1 MRSLLRFGLKR
12 EEEAYELGILQKS
25 KVRDFEGPSHV
36 LQLLQALQSHS
47 VTVEKVRSL
56 WEILKWGAHKNVALN
71 SKHPSQSL
79 ETMASL
85 LVQVRLFEE
94 AEDLLFALE
103 SNEIFY
109 ELVKGH
115 VAARDW
121 EKGVFVYDVMKGRG
135 KVPSKDCYGVLIDL
149 LVKVKR
155 MCLASRVAFDL
166 VDLGVP
172 LSGDEVKALE
182 KVMEAWNMVK
192 KVLVLNSEVSSLVFD
207 EIAFGYCEKRDF
219 KDLLS
224 FFVEV
229 KCAPSVTAANRVVN
243 SLCSSYGVERAGL
256 FLQELESLGFSPD
269 EVTYGILIGWS
280 CREGKMR
287 NALSCLSV
295 MLLKSFVPHVYTYNA
310 LISGL
315 FKLGMLDHARDIVD
329 EMIEVLIAG
338 YCKFRRFDEVK
349 SLIHEM
355 ENRGLIKLALM
366 ENTISMAFLILGLD
380 PLSVKL
386 KRDNDGGLSKTEF
399 FDEVGNGLYLDTDV
413 DEKECSDGNLK
424 NALVLVEEMLCWGQE
439 LLFPEFSNLVRQ
451 LCSSRSQIKSMTKLL
466 EQMPKSAHKL
476 DPETLNLVVQ
486 AYSKKG
492 LLSKAKIILDGM
504 LQNEFHVK
512 NETYTA
518 ILMPLCKKGNM
529 KDFSYYWDVACRNK
543 WLPGLEDFKCL
554 LVHIC
559 HWKMLQE
566 ASQFLEIM
574 LLSYPYLKSDICH
587 VFLEVL
593 SSTGLTDT
601 ALVVLKQLQPC
612 FNLDHTDYN
621 HLIRGLCN
629 EGIFSLAFT
638 VLDDML
644 DRCLAPCLDVS
655 VLLIPQLCKAHRYH
669 KAIALK
675 DIILKEQPSFS
686 HAADCALICGFCNMG
701 STGKADTLFHDMF
714 GHCQVN
720 DLRKVGELLGVA
732 IRKDW
737 ELSLTSYKNLVRLV
751 CRKGRVQFALSL
763 KNLLLAQCPL
773 DGLIIYNILM
783 FYLLKDG
790 NSLDVNKILTEMEEK
805 KVVLDE
811 VGHNFVVYG
820 FLQCR
825 DLSSSLHYL
834 TTMISKGL
842 KPSNRGLRKVISKLC
857 DAGNLK
863 KALELSQ
870 EMRLRGWMH
879 DSSIQTSIVE
889 SLLLC
894 GNIQGAETF
903 LDRMGEESLNP
914 DNINYDYLIKCF
926 CQHGRLN
933 KAVHLMNTML
943 KKHNIPVSTSYDFI
957 IHGFCAQNK
966 LDIALNFYSEMLSWN
981 LKPRIDTVEML
992 LHRFCQ
998 DGKTELAEQ
1007 FLVDMSHGGET
1018 PTRKMYCPVIKS
1030 YHMKKNL
1037 RKASEL
1043 LQAMQ
1048 ENGYQPDFETHW
1060 SLISNLNS
1068 AKAKD
1073 TDNASTGFLS
1083 RLLFKSGFL
1092 QKK

>member
-1 MRSLLRFGLKR
+1 
-12 EEEAYELGILQKS
+12 
-25 KVRDFEGPSHV
+25 
-36 LQLLQALQSHS
+36 
-47 VTVEKVRSL
+47 
-56 WEILKWGAHKNVALN
+56 
-71 SKHPSQSL
+71 
-79 ETMASL
+79 
-85 LVQVRLFEE
+85 
-94 AEDLLFALE
+94 
-103 SNEIFY
+103 
-109 ELVKGH
+109 
-115 VAARDW
+115 
-121 EKGVFVYDVMKGRG
+121 
-135 KVPSKDCYGVLIDL
+135 
-149 LVKVKR
+149 
-155 MCLASRVAFDL
+155 
-166 VDLGVP
+166 
-172 LSGDEVKALE
+172 
-182 KVMEAWNMVK
+182 
-192 KVLVLNSEVSSLVFD
+192 
-207 EIAFGYCEKRDF
+207 
-219 KDLLS
+219 
-224 FFVEV
+224 
-229 KCAPSVTAANRVVN
+229 
-243 SLCSSYGVERAGL
+243 
-256 FLQELESLGFSPD
+256 
-269 EVTYGILIGWS
+269 
-280 CREGKMR
+280 
-287 NALSCLSV
+287 
-295 MLLKSFVPHVYTYNA
+295 
-310 LISGL
+310 
-315 FKLGMLDHARDIVD
+315 
-329 EMIEVLIAG
+329 
-338 YCKFRRFDEVK
+338 
-349 SLIHEM
+349 
-355 ENRGLIKLALM
+355 
-366 ENTISMAFLILGLD
+366 
-380 PLSVKL
+380 
-386 KRDNDGGLSKTEF
+386 
-399 FDEVGNGLYLDTDV
+399 
-413 DEKECSDGNLK
+413 
-424 NALVLVEEMLCWGQE
+424 
-439 LLFPEFSNLVRQ
+439 
-451 LCSSRSQIKSMTKLL
+451 MTKLL

-518 ILMPLCKKGNM
+518 ILMPL
-529 KDFSYYWDVACRNK
+529 
-543 WLPGLEDFKCL
+543 WLTPDDE
-554 LVHIC
+554 
-559 HWKMLQE
+559 
-566 ASQFLEIM
+566 
-574 LLSYPYLKSDICH
+574 
-587 VFLEVL
+587 
-593 SSTGLTDT
+593 
-601 ALVVLKQLQPC
+601 
-612 FNLDHTDYN
+612 
-621 HLIRGLCN
+621 LCN
-629 EGIFSLAFT
+629 
-638 VLDDML
+638 
-644 DRCLAPCLDVS
+644 
-655 VLLIPQLCKAHRYH
+655 
-669 KAIALK
+669 
-675 DIILKEQPSFS
+675 IIIQ
-686 HAADCALICGFCNMG
+686 
-701 STGKADTLFHDMF
+701 

-914 DNINYDYLIKCF
+914 DNINYDYLIKRF

>member
-1 MRSLLRFGLKR
+1 M
-12 EEEAYELGILQKS
+12 I
-25 KVRDFEGPSHV
+25 
-36 LQLLQALQSHS
+36 
-47 VTVEKVRSL
+47 
-56 WEILKWGAHKNVALN
+56 
-71 SKHPSQSL
+71 
-79 ETMASL
+79 
-85 LVQVRLFEE
+85 
-94 AEDLLFALE
+94 
-103 SNEIFY
+103 
-109 ELVKGH
+109 
-115 VAARDW
+115 
-121 EKGVFVYDVMKGRG
+121 
-135 KVPSKDCYGVLIDL
+135 
-149 LVKVKR
+149 
-155 MCLASRVAFDL
+155 
-166 VDLGVP
+166 
-172 LSGDEVKALE
+172 
-182 KVMEAWNMVK
+182 
-192 KVLVLNSEVSSLVFD
+192 
-207 EIAFGYCEKRDF
+207 
-219 KDLLS
+219 
-224 FFVEV
+224 
-229 KCAPSVTAANRVVN
+229 
-243 SLCSSYGVERAGL
+243 
-256 FLQELESLGFSPD
+256 
-269 EVTYGILIGWS
+269 
-280 CREGKMR
+280 
-287 NALSCLSV
+287 CLS
-295 MLLKSFVPHVYTYNA
+295 
-310 LISGL
+310 
-315 FKLGMLDHARDIVD
+315 
-329 EMIEVLIAG
+329 
-338 YCKFRRFDEVK
+338 
-349 SLIHEM
+349 
-355 ENRGLIKLALM
+355 
-366 ENTISMAFLILGLD
+366 
-380 PLSVKL
+380 
-386 KRDNDGGLSKTEF
+386 
-399 FDEVGNGLYLDTDV
+399 
-413 DEKECSDGNLK
+413 
-424 NALVLVEEMLCWGQE
+424 
-439 LLFPEFSNLVRQ
+439 
-451 LCSSRSQIKSMTKLL
+451 
-466 EQMPKSAHKL
+466 
-476 DPETLNLVVQ
+476 
-486 AYSKKG
+486 KG
-492 LLSKAKIILDGM
+492 LTPDD
-504 LQNEFHVK
+504 E
-512 NETYTA
+512 
-518 ILMPLCKKGNM
+518 
-529 KDFSYYWDVACRNK
+529 
-543 WLPGLEDFKCL
+543 
-554 LVHIC
+554 
-559 HWKMLQE
+559 
-566 ASQFLEIM
+566 
-574 LLSYPYLKSDICH
+574 
-587 VFLEVL
+587 
-593 SSTGLTDT
+593 
-601 ALVVLKQLQPC
+601 
-612 FNLDHTDYN
+612 
-621 HLIRGLCN
+621 LCN
-629 EGIFSLAFT
+629 
-638 VLDDML
+638 
-644 DRCLAPCLDVS
+644 
-655 VLLIPQLCKAHRYH
+655 
-669 KAIALK
+669 
-675 DIILKEQPSFS
+675 IIIQ
-686 HAADCALICGFCNMG
+686 
-701 STGKADTLFHDMF
+701 

-720 DLRKVGELLGVA
+720 DLRKVGELLGFA

-763 KNLLLAQCPL
+763 KNLMLAQCPL
-773 DGLIIYNILM
+773 DGLIIYNIVM

-811 VGHNFVVYG
+811 VGHNFLVYG

-842 KPSNRGLRKVISKLC
+842 KPSNRSLRKVISKLC

-863 KALELSQ
+863 KALKLSQ

-1018 PTRKMYCPVIKS
+1018 PTRKMYCTVIKS

-1073 TDNASTGFLS
+1073 TDNASKGFLS

>member
-155 MCLASRVAFDL
+155 MCLASRVAFDF

-172 LSGDEVKALE
+172 LSGDEVKVLE
-182 KVMEAWNMVK
+182 K
-192 KVLVLNSEVSSLVFD
+192 VSSLVFD

-280 CREGKMR
+280 CREGKTR

-329 EMIEVLIAG
+329 EMIEWG
-338 YCKFRRFDEVK
+338 YCLIFRLSESLLRAIVK
-349 SLIHEM
+349 SM
-355 ENRGLIKLALM
+355 VPNFNSFVR
-366 ENTISMAFLILGLD
+366 
-380 PLSVKL
+380 
-386 KRDNDGGLSKTEF
+386 
-399 FDEVGNGLYLDTDV
+399 
-413 DEKECSDGNLK
+413 KECSDGNLK

-451 LCSSRSQIKSMTKLL
+451 LCSSLSQIKSMTKLL

-574 LLSYPYLKSDICH
+574 LLSYLYLKSDICH

-914 DNINYDYLIKCF
+914 DNINYDYLIKRF

>member
-1 MRSLLRFGLKR
+1 
-12 EEEAYELGILQKS
+12 
-25 KVRDFEGPSHV
+25 
-36 LQLLQALQSHS
+36 
-47 VTVEKVRSL
+47 
-56 WEILKWGAHKNVALN
+56 
-71 SKHPSQSL
+71 
-79 ETMASL
+79 
-85 LVQVRLFEE
+85 
-94 AEDLLFALE
+94 
-103 SNEIFY
+103 
-109 ELVKGH
+109 
-115 VAARDW
+115 
-121 EKGVFVYDVMKGRG
+121 
-135 KVPSKDCYGVLIDL
+135 
-149 LVKVKR
+149 
-155 MCLASRVAFDL
+155 
-166 VDLGVP
+166 
-172 LSGDEVKALE
+172 
-182 KVMEAWNMVK
+182 
-192 KVLVLNSEVSSLVFD
+192 
-207 EIAFGYCEKRDF
+207 
-219 KDLLS
+219 
-224 FFVEV
+224 
-229 KCAPSVTAANRVVN
+229 
-243 SLCSSYGVERAGL
+243 
-256 FLQELESLGFSPD
+256 
-269 EVTYGILIGWS
+269 
-280 CREGKMR
+280 
-287 NALSCLSV
+287 
-295 MLLKSFVPHVYTYNA
+295 
-310 LISGL
+310 
-315 FKLGMLDHARDIVD
+315 
-329 EMIEVLIAG
+329 
-338 YCKFRRFDEVK
+338 
-349 SLIHEM
+349 
-355 ENRGLIKLALM
+355 
-366 ENTISMAFLILGLD
+366 
-380 PLSVKL
+380 
-386 KRDNDGGLSKTEF
+386 
-399 FDEVGNGLYLDTDV
+399 
-413 DEKECSDGNLK
+413 
-424 NALVLVEEMLCWGQE
+424 
-439 LLFPEFSNLVRQ
+439 
-451 LCSSRSQIKSMTKLL
+451 MTKLL

-518 ILMPLCKKGNM
+518 ILMPL
-529 KDFSYYWDVACRNK
+529 
-543 WLPGLEDFKCL
+543 WLTPDDE
-554 LVHIC
+554 
-559 HWKMLQE
+559 
-566 ASQFLEIM
+566 
-574 LLSYPYLKSDICH
+574 
-587 VFLEVL
+587 
-593 SSTGLTDT
+593 
-601 ALVVLKQLQPC
+601 
-612 FNLDHTDYN
+612 
-621 HLIRGLCN
+621 LCN
-629 EGIFSLAFT
+629 
-638 VLDDML
+638 
-644 DRCLAPCLDVS
+644 
-655 VLLIPQLCKAHRYH
+655 
-669 KAIALK
+669 
-675 DIILKEQPSFS
+675 IIIQ
-686 HAADCALICGFCNMG
+686 D
-701 STGKADTLFHDMF
+701 
-714 GHCQVN
+714 HCQVN

-894 GNIQGAETF
+894 AWKI
-903 LDRMGEESLNP
+903 D
-914 DNINYDYLIKCF
+914 
-926 CQHGRLN
+926 